1 MLKRLQG
8 DPATRHIPVVVISA
22 DATPGHINRLQAAGA
37 REFLTKPLDVQR
49 FFKLLDDILS
59 DGHD

>member
-1 MLKRLQG
+1 
-8 DPATRHIPVVVISA
+8 VISA

-59 DGHD
+59 NGNH